1 MKIKSNF
8 KVVAPATLANLGC
21 GFDSLAIALE
31 ALQDEII
38 VTLSEQPG
46 IHITTIINNKPTIP
60 SETMQNAAG
69 ISAQLLLDF
78 LKKEHGVDANI
89 GFNFKLTKKVP
100 LGYGLGSSSA
110 SAVAGVIAVNEAL
123 GNLLEKRELIPF
135 AIEGEK
141 IAEGT
146 ARVNNIAAALLG
158 GIMLTRDH
166 ATLDIHRLP
175 VFKGLSFVIVHPQ
188 HKRILHKDANQKLPQ
203 QVSLVQAQQQAANAS
218 ALVQALYMSNLT
230 LLSNTL
236 CDHLV
241 EATWSKSIPY
251 FEEVKAAALAHKALG
266 CGIAGSGSG
275 IFAVCKNS
283 LEANQIA
290 EAMQNIYTKN
300 KVKNK
305 CIISNIHLEGASK
318 K

>member
-8 KVVAPATLANLGC
+8 KVIAPATLANLGC
-21 GFDSLAIALE
+21 GFNSLAIALE
-31 ALQDEII
+31 ALQDEIV
-38 VTLSEQPG
+38 VTTSDQPG
-46 IHITTIINNKPTIP
+46 IHITTIINNKPTIS
-60 SETMQNAAG
+60 SETMQNAASV
-69 ISAQLLLDF
+69 SAQLLLDHY
-78 LKKEHGVDANI
+78 KAEHNIDPDI

-123 GNLLEKRELIPF
+123 GNLLEKRELLPF

-141 IAEGT
+141 VAEGT
-146 ARVNNIAAALLG
+146 ARVNSIAAALLG
-158 GIMLTRDH
+158 GMMLTRDH
-166 ATLDIHRLP
+166 TTLDIHRLP
-175 VFKGLSFVIVHPQ
+175 LFKGLSFVIIYPQ
-188 HKRILHKDANQKLPQ
+188 RKRIFHKDANLNTPQ
-203 QVSLVQAQQQAANAS
+203 QVTLEQAQQQAANAS
-218 ALVQALYMSNLT
+218 ALVQALYTSNLT

-241 EATWSKSIPY
+241 EKQWSENIP
-251 FEEVKAAALAHKALG
+251 FFQEIKTAALEHKALG

-283 LEANQIA
+283 LEAAQIA
-290 EAMQNIYTKN
+290 EAMQAIYEQN
-300 KVKNK
+300 KVKSK
-305 CIISNIHLEGASK
+305 CIISNIHLEGGSK